1 MDQKK
6 KKGSKNNKLIY
17 KTFMKFLLD
26 FARKNYPDICRWIMF
41 EEHITPG
48 HLSSTHSILDIGH
61 TEYQQTEIQHQFS
74 LQYFLET
81 I

>member
-1 MDQKK
+1 
-6 KKGSKNNKLIY
+6 
-17 KTFMKFLLD
+17 
-26 FARKNYPDICRWIMF
+26 MF

-74 LQYFLET
+74 LQYLPFLNIISYQKTTVRFWVELPLYVERFRGKNQEN
-81 I
+81 INKCILS